1 MNARGDHN
9 IIGNKPNIKMNIIF
23 SLSCSL
29 DFIQI
34 HKVISE
40 YVHTQHTHRKGGGG
54 HKNRCEIKRSD
65 IERLSGTRKEPKS
78 RRRG

>member
-29 DFIQI
+29 DFIQK

-40 YVHTQHTHRKGGGG
+40 YVHTQHTHTQ
-54 HKNRCEIKRSD
+54 
-65 IERLSGTRKEPKS
+65 ERWGRP
-78 RRRG
+78 